1 VGYDFAI
8 MKIRAF
14 IADLVFVL
22 LFVTIGR
29 NAHKDGISLS
39 GIASTAWPFAV
50 GLLSG
55 WLFLVLTH
63 RTAAARSSGIIIVL
77 WTVTLGMILRVI
89 SGQGTA
95 FTFVIV
101 ALVFL
106 SLFLVGW
113 RTLLSLRNKG

>member
-1 VGYDFAI
+1 MDYDLAT
-8 MKIRAF
+8 MKLKAF
-14 IADLVFVL
+14 MADVVFLL

-39 GIASTAWPFAV
+39 GELSTMWPFAV
-50 GLLSG
+50 GLLTG
-55 WLFLVLTH
+55 WLFIGFIH
-63 RTAAARSSGIIIVL
+63 RTATTRSSGIIIVL

-113 RTLLSLRNKG
+113 RTLLSLRRKG

>member
-1 VGYDFAI
+1 
-8 MKIRAF
+8 MKMRAF
-14 IADLVFVL
+14 IADFVFVL
-22 LFVTIGR
+22 LFVAIGR

-39 GIASTAWPFAV
+39 GMTSTAWPFAV

-55 WLFLVLTH
+55 WFFIVLTH
-63 RTAAARSSGIIIVL
+63 RNAATRSSGIIIVL

-113 RTLLSLRNKG
+113 RTLLSQRRKG